1 MSYYLER
8 GIEPEKILNLT
19 SIEKDFYLASA
30 LFWAEL
36 RNKNNGKV

>member
-1 MSYYLER
+1 MSYYLDK

-19 SIEKDFYLASA
+19 PREKDFYLASS

-36 RNKNNGKV
+36 RNKDNGKI